1 MNHYKNLIKLVK
13 PEYQPHYYLQK
24 KVNGENKF
32 GLFFKRP
39 DYKKGNSNGVL
50 ILDVRN
56 SQNLIEVHKKGEN
69 PYISDCS
76 YIWNEELYKQLDIPD
91 AVSDFI
97 YYLVDSNNRKN
108 YFYLFFYNIFNKA
121 TISVK
126 KSNYLTKIKCLISK
140 DLATIEY
147 FLVTIISNID
157 FNTEM
162 SLLIDDKS
170 TQDMQ
175 HFERCVPYVKNDNLI
190 INVKTGEVF
199 CEDKNGLPINI
210 MSIDTFKQQNILNT
224 ETIKQTAKD
233 ALMKK
238 ISHIDGFEWSN

>member
-108 YFYLFFYNIFNKA
+108 YFYLFFYDIPNPAAIPSPNLLPVVA
-121 TISVK
+121 TTMPAFTSSLSSAIPLAWY
-126 KSNYLTKIKCLISK
+126 YLSR
-140 DLATIEY
+140 A
-147 FLVTIISNID
+147 
-157 FNTEM
+157 
-162 SLLIDDKS
+162 SL
-170 TQDMQ
+170 
-175 HFERCVPYVKNDNLI
+175 
-190 INVKTGEVF
+190 
-199 CEDKNGLPINI
+199 
-210 MSIDTFKQQNILNT
+210 
-224 ETIKQTAKD
+224 
-233 ALMKK
+233 
-238 ISHIDGFEWSN
+238 